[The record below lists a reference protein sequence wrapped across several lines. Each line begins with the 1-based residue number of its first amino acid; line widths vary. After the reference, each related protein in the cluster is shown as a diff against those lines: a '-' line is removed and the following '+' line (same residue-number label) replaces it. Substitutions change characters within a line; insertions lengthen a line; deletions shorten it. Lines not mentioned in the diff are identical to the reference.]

1 LASKLSG
8 DLGHGRDAESL
19 SGPVP
24 HAPTGR
30 RSGNRLD
37 RATIVAD
44 DTVTTI
50 PALPSA
56 GPGRGDLSPWH
67 DDRDADSKDDE
78 KAPTLSR
85 RHADVQVRSE
95 SAPAVARTRRATG
108 PGTIA
113 PTALIAHAR
122 QPKPAIRGAARHG
135 HQAAPTGQVK
145 TVQASRWHR
154 PTGEGFLLG
163 TALGYGVGALAVG
176 AVALATGGIGL
187 VVACAILAGTT
198 GAGIIGGTAGSAV
211 MPGNRAQKKH
221 LESALHSL
229 HRAGV
234 RFTRFEAD
242 RLALVRPA
250 QWRTLLHVSESR
262 VAGKEARQNLREA
275 LVWNAAKHGHDA
287 VAAVKRDLLATTLPE
302 RIRGRADA
310 TRLFVDGYLQ
320 IRDAGLDA
328 GGRAA
333 AIENLKVAIEEQP
346 RTLRPLDETFVDN
359 AAQAC
364 IEAERSLQEANLDG
378 DRRLDPGRREQIRGF
393 YRASVATAIRN
404 GAPLA
409 EDACRA
415 LLDNLVALHGSKVP
429 DERRAATLATYTAA
443 VHEQLRWQR
452 PVDAGFLQ
460 QTGRVCIAAE
470 RSLQEANLD
479 ADGLTDAARDEIRS
493 AYRAITTTAIKRGDP
508 LFEETRRALL
518 HDLAAIRTD
527 QQPEESRKAAFD
539 TFVDALR
546 ERQHLGGTVNVG
558 QTRKAAVLTEQ
569 VLAQA
574 KLDQERDVHPK
585 SMAELKKAYRLIVRA
600 RLEVDRP
607 LSQDELRQTLETLKT
622 GMRWTEPASDD
633 EVADRKEAADRAADQ
648 LVARLLERNPRE
660 ADLVGD
666 LQSAYTSSRF
676 HTVSRYYLGIK
687 YDGQPDERNDGS
699 RRVGPANRDEIL
711 EDLAQRIS
719 EALNREG
726 LTAEEAER
734 AYDRLMAEDGKA
746 SALMVATDVLGA
758 TRALTEQDPQHGYLA
773 LVDLNGALTL
783 GLKELA
789 RKAAVPVDRV
799 DEDLRRHRQV
809 TSSSFDPEKK
819 ARAFIDRLIPAHNR
833 QDQDPAERER
843 QTRQQRRQ
851 LIAQYRNNPDYMA
864 IQEAPFDLD
873 APPLDDQAWQDLRL
887 TPDALERA
895 KSALL
900 DNWPRSHAEFTS
912 LLDLTHDHRNPRVAQ
927 RNEQAKQ
934 PGAAQDSEPVQDR
947 KRSQS
952 VYSTLSDDGTAAQGK
967 MGPT

>member
-302 RIRGRADA
+302 RIRNRPDA

-346 RTLRPLDETFVDN
+346 RTLRPLDETFVESTG
-359 AAQAC
+359 QAC
-364 IEAERSLQEANLDG
+364 IDAERSLQEANLDG
-378 DRRLDPGRREQIRGF
+378 NLRDPGRREQIRGF

-415 LLDNLVALHGSKVP
+415 LLDNLVVLHASKMP

-443 VHEQLRWQR
+443 LNEQLRWQR
-452 PVDAGFLQ
+452 PVDANFLQ
-460 QTGRVCIAAE
+460 RTAQDCIDAE
-470 RSLQEANLD
+470 QSLQEADLD
-479 ADGLTDAARDEIRS
+479 RDERLDPATRNEIG
-493 AYRAITTTAIKRGDP
+493 ADYREAVTTALKHGAP
-508 LFEETRRALL
+508 LAEDARRALL
-518 HDLAAIRTD
+518 HCLVAIRTD
-527 QQPEESRKAAFD
+527 GEPDEHRKHARDTFKSALGERQYLRKTVDERFVEQTRDAALSAEAVLARANIDQETDIPKESRHN
-539 TFVDALR
+539 L
-546 ERQHLGGTVNVG
+546 EG
-558 QTRKAAVLTEQ
+558 
-569 VLAQA
+569 
-574 KLDQERDVHPK
+574 
-585 SMAELKKAYRLIVRA
+585 AYRVIARA
-600 RLEVDRP
+600 RLNVGRAMSEHE
-607 LSQDELRQTLETLKT
+607 LSETLEILKH
-622 GMRWTEPASDD
+622 GMRWRMPDGD
-633 EVADRKEAADRAADQ
+633 EDVVERKRRAEEAGDLLVERLLDSNTKEDE
-648 LVARLLERNPRE
+648 LVA
-660 ADLVGD
+660 A
-666 LQSAYTSSRF
+666 LQSVSTSCRL
-676 HTVSRYYLGIK
+676 HMVSRRFQGLK
-687 YDGQPDERNDGS
+687 YDGQPNEQADGS
-699 RRVGPANRDEIL
+699 RVVGGELGTNEFLDDLKIL
-711 EDLAQRIS
+711 ME
-719 EALNREG
+719 EAVTRRG
-726 LTAEEAER
+726 LTAQEAKR
-734 AYDRLMAEDGKA
+734 AYQRLLGEDGKA
-746 SALMVATDVLGA
+746 TALMVALDVLGW
-758 TRALTEQDPQHGYLA
+758 TRALTEHHDSPAMAGLA
-773 LVDLNGALTL
+773 GALDFGLEEL
-783 GLKELA
+783 GK
-789 RKAAVPVDRV
+789 KAGVPDDRAKQ
-799 DEDLRRHRQV
+799 DREHHGQV
-809 TSSSFDPEKK
+809 TSLFNANTR
-819 ARAFIDRLIPAHNR
+819 ARAFILSLMPKNISERESKQRYPQMFQR
-833 QDQDPAERER
+833 YQFDPA
-843 QTRQQRRQ
+843 
-851 LIAQYRNNPDYMA
+851 YMA
-864 IQEAPFDLD
+864 IMEAPFDPD
-873 APPLDDQAWQDLRL
+873 NPPLDAESWRTLGL
-887 TPDALERA
+887 APAVLEHA

-900 DNWPRSHAEFTS
+900 DNWPRSHAEYACYE
-912 LLDLTHDHRNPRVAQ
+912 DLTSGHRDPRVAHL
-927 RNEQAKQ
+927 REQ
-934 PGAAQDSEPVQDR
+934 VQDR
-947 KRSQS
+947 EPAQNRERLATA
-952 VYSTLSDDGTAAQGK
+952 YSTLSDDGKDALHTK
-967 MGPT
+967 DR